1 MSSKKVEL
9 SEKEYQ
15 EVFTIFKKL
24 TTAKEIP
31 PYEQFKKNLD
41 TFFELT
47 YDAYMGLGDKFI
59 SKDEAITKWIKFMG
73 SRELSLEYFRAV
85 DSWHAYT

>member
-1 MSSKKVEL
+1 MNSKKVNL
-9 SEKEYQ
+9 KEKEYQ
-15 EVFTIFKKL
+15 EVFAIFKKL
-24 TTAKEIP
+24 TTNKIP
-31 PYEQFKKNLD
+31 LYEQFKKNLD

-59 SKDEAITKWIKFMG
+59 SRNEAITKWIKFIG
-73 SRELSLEYFRAV
+73 SEKLALEYFRAV